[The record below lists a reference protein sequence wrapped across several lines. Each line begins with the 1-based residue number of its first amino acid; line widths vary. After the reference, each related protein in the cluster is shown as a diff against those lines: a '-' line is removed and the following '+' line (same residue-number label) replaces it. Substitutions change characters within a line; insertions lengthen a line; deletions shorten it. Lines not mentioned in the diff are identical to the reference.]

1 MKYVSTRGK
10 APALGFEEVLLA
22 GLASDGGLYVPE
34 ALPAF
39 SDADLKRL
47 ASLPY
52 AQLAFEIVSL
62 FVDGEIADDALRTMI
77 NDSYAEFA
85 HPSVTPL
92 VQLGHD
98 EWVLELFHGPTL
110 AFKDVALQLLGRLFE
125 HVLSKRNQRVVI
137 LGATS
142 GDTGSA
148 AIEGCRHGEHV
159 DIFILHPHQRV
170 SDVQRRQMTT
180 VLDEHVFNIA
190 VQGNFDDCQ
199 AIVKASFANQAF
211 LPDGRQLV
219 AVNSINWARIMA
231 QIVYYFY
238 AAFQLGGPT
247 RETSFSVPTGN
258 FGDIF
263 AGYLACKMGL
273 PVRRLLIATNRNDIL
288 HRTLSSNDCQPQELR
303 HTLSPSMDIMVSS
316 NFERLLFDLYQRDG
330 AAIAGLMDAGP
341 EGMRLSE
348 QALQSARQLF
358 SSARADDQ
366 QTCDTIAACYK
377 NTGYLLDPHTATA
390 VFAAQQY
397 AQSTPKSGPIVTLA
411 TAHPAKF
418 PEAIMKSGFSSGVEL
433 PAHMSDLFEREERFK
448 VLANDIDA
456 VQQYVAQ
463 HCASDSPEGEGNQ

>member
-10 APALGFEEVLLA
+10 APTLGFEDVLLT
-22 GLASDGGLYVPE
+22 GMASDGGLYVPE
-34 ALPAF
+34 LLPAF
-39 SDADLKRL
+39 TDADFKRL
-47 ASLPY
+47 STLPY
-52 AQLAFEIVSL
+52 AELAFEILSL
-62 FVDGEIADDALRTMI
+62 FVDGEIDDDALRAMI

-85 HPSVTPL
+85 HPTVTPL

-180 VLDEHVFNIA
+180 VLDAHVFNLA

-199 AIVKASFANQAF
+199 AIVKASFADQTF

-238 AAFQLGGPT
+238 AAFQLGAPA
-247 RETSFSVPTGN
+247 RHISFSVPTGN

-263 AGYLACKMGL
+263 AGYLARQMGL
-273 PVRRLLIATNRNDIL
+273 PVKRLLIATNRNDIL
-288 HRTLSSNDCQPQELR
+288 HRTLSANDCTQQELQ

-330 AAIAGLMDAGP
+330 AAIAELMSAGP
-341 EGMRLSE
+341 GAMRLSDD
-348 QALQSARQLF
+348 ALQSARQLF

-366 QTCDTIAACYK
+366 QTCDTIAECYK
-377 NTGYLLDPHTATA
+377 NTDYLLDPHTATG
-390 VFAAQQY
+390 VFAAQEY
-397 AQSTPKSGPIVTLA
+397 ARSTSESGPIVTLA

-418 PEAIMKSGFSSGVEL
+418 PEAIIKSGIASGADL
-433 PAHMSDLFEREERFK
+433 PAHMSDLFEREERFT
-448 VLANDIDA
+448 VLPNDISA
-456 VQQYVAQ
+456 VQKFVAT
-463 HCASDSPEGEGNQ
+463 HCEPACKEDKGNQ